1 MHKTVPSAENNKA
14 RCHLCRLFKIFVL
27 KMFKKN
33 HSLLLLYHNFTK
45 KSSDFKIKQMLESK
59 FKIKHKNSKVIY
71 KNKK

>member
-33 HSLLLLYHNFTK
+33 HSLVVIIPQL
-45 KSSDFKIKQMLESK
+45 
-59 FKIKHKNSKVIY
+59 HKEEQ
-71 KNKK
+71 